1 MLTLLPLLRPLLLRS
16 ILLLPLTLLFAA
28 MSVLTASAA
37 SAAPA
42 SKSPIT
48 DLTVIARQ
56 LEHNATPEQELPHN
70 KVLNVCAV
78 PQLYSALQ
86 ALSSKSRY
94 PFVPRVAT
102 ATEIYALIA
111 NTDNSKLPL
120 LCDMVL
126 SADERLP
133 ISLVRSQ
140 KALASSLVPFAR
152 VPLVLWSANPNLL
165 QGHDPRDLRRQGAIT
180 SMAVANPKL
189 TPVGFATEQV
199 LKGPLAISGTRSLRE
214 HLYRADHEYQ
224 VYSMVAN
231 ANVDCGF
238 ISKPLLLAEGA
249 ALQGSYWEVPRRY
262 HPDIQYY
269 GVLLSPSVANKLAQD
284 FLRYLVEDEDVHRFL
299 NDYGFAPL
307 RSSF

>member
-1 MLTLLPLLRPLLLRS
+1 MLTLLRS
-16 ILLLPLTLLFAA
+16 LLLLPLLLLFVALPVLMASTATAA
-28 MSVLTASAA
+28 TGSK
-37 SAAPA
+37 APV
-42 SKSPIT
+42 T

-56 LEHNATPEQELPHN
+56 LERTAAHQEHALPPN

-86 ALSSKSRY
+86 ALSTKSRY

-165 QGHDPRDLRRQGAIT
+165 QGHDPRDLLQSGAIT
-180 SMAVANPKL
+180 SMAVANPQL
-189 TPVGFATEQV
+189 TPVGFATAQV
-199 LKGPLAISGTRSLRE
+199 LKGPLALSRTRSLRE

-238 ISKPLLLAEGA
+238 ISKPLLLSEGA
-249 ALQGSYWEVPRRY
+249 ALQGSYWEVPRRF